1 MRLLLVA
8 FAGLVLVG
16 AADPIATPRSPEAQ
30 AVLDKWLSGRIAGER
45 RACVPD
51 RVTYNPIGVD
61 DHTVLFRDGPR
72 IWRNDVRIGIG
83 CGNIG
88 KRQTTV
94 MTEHGV
100 GRICNG
106 NRLEFTYKGV
116 PSVCELGDFV
126 VYKKP

>member
-1 MRLLLVA
+1 MHRLLILPATV
-8 FAGLVLVG
+8 LLVG
-16 AADPIATPRSPEAQ
+16 VAQPAEPPRTPEAQ
-30 AVLDKWLSGRIAGER
+30 AVLDKWLDGRIAGER
-45 RACVPD
+45 RTCVPE

-72 IWRNDVRIGIG
+72 IWRNDVRVGFG

-88 KRQTTV
+88 KRQTVV

-100 GRICNG
+100 GRVCNG
-106 NRLEFTYKGV
+106 NRLEFSYKGIS
-116 PSVCELGDFV
+116 SVCELGDFV